1 MLLQYRTKKLEYDI
15 TESDEI
21 NNTKIDIQEGNIC
34 NRYMTRI
41 IKDVVVQDSP
51 KWLKDKIE
59 SIGLK
64 SINNL
69 VDLSNYIFI

>member
-1 MLLQYRTKKLEYDI
+1 
-15 TESDEI
+15 
-21 NNTKIDIQEGNIC
+21 
-34 NRYMTRI
+34 MTRI

-59 SIGLK
+59 SMGLK

-69 VDLSNYIFI
+69 VDLSNYILFELNQLIIYLILIKYQKILVFV